1 MKVYE
6 IILGIILI
14 GMTQLSQIPADI
26 EVKDVVVESDYSD
39 TEENNTAT
47 ESGCHCT
54 ERSEAATESDDSD
67 TEVSDVTTESDDSDT
82 EISDAAIEVDEQ
94 ENMEWLESD
103 EEWEDRSTKSNSTL
117 EVTIERT
124 DYSIYNE
131 DGLTMAIIY
140 YDRPVVSGDTAV
152 AEKITDFFEE
162 EEQNWFTGKKGRL
175 LDYSGDCDSA
185 LEFFLELVGEMRAM
199 FGDEHIVEYECPCL
213 YNIESRIMY
222 MDDDILSILQ
232 IKEFRTQRGSTNY
245 YGCTFDLHTGELL
258 ELTDLDISAE
268 DIRNIFSKDKYLD
281 HFSEMSEDYI
291 VVAYE
296 EEFDMTYQFYVDK
309 KYLYLLDNT
318 VEKYNDGIIYRI
330 DEAGGLVT
338 LRYVVERE
346 DNKNRIYSRI
356 ITKDGALW

>member
-1 MKVYE
+1 MKKHYTVLMLVTLF
-6 IILGIILI
+6 I
-14 GMTQLSQIPADI
+14 TLSACGRPD
-26 EVKDVVVESDYSD
+26 VDKNDVVPELPVETEAAEEQAYIEDSIEDSIEDFIEDPQEDSIQDVESS
-39 TEENNTAT
+39 
-47 ESGCHCT
+47 
-54 ERSEAATESDDSD
+54 SEAEEEIKEETECLE
-67 TEVSDVTTESDDSDT
+67 T
-82 EISDAAIEVDEQ
+82 DEQ
-94 ENMEWLESD
+94 W
-103 EEWEDRSTKSNSTL
+103 RSRRTRSNSEL

-124 DYSIYNE
+124 DRSLVNE
-131 DGLTMAIIY
+131 DGVTIAIIY

-152 AEKITDFFEE
+152 AEKITEFFEE

-175 LDYSGDCDSA
+175 LNYSGDCDSA
-185 LEFFLELVGEMRAM
+185 LEFFLELVGEMREM
-199 FGDEHIVEYECPCL
+199 FGDEHIVEDECPCL

-258 ELTDLDISAE
+258 KLKDLDISAD
-268 DIRNIFSKDKYLD
+268 DIKNIFSQDEYLD

-296 EEFDMTYQFYVDK
+296 EEYDMSGQFYVDE

-318 VEKYNDGIIYRI
+318 EKKYNDGIIYRI
-330 DEAGGLVT
+330 DEAGELVT
-338 LRYVVERE
+338 LQYVVERE
-346 DNKNRIYSRI
+346 GNKNRILTW

>member
-1 MKVYE
+1 MKKHYTVLMLVTLFITLSACGRPDVDKNDAVPEQPVEMEAAEEQVY
-6 IILGIILI
+6 
-14 GMTQLSQIPADI
+14 I
-26 EVKDVVVESDYSD
+26 EDSIEDFIEDPQEDSIQDAESS
-39 TEENNTAT
+39 
-47 ESGCHCT
+47 
-54 ERSEAATESDDSD
+54 SEAEEEIKEETECLE
-67 TEVSDVTTESDDSDT
+67 T
-82 EISDAAIEVDEQ
+82 DEQ
-94 ENMEWLESD
+94 W
-103 EEWEDRSTKSNSTL
+103 RSRRTRSNSEL

-124 DYSIYNE
+124 DRSLVNE
-131 DGLTMAIIY
+131 DGVTIAIIY
-140 YDRPVVSGDTAV
+140 YDRPVVSGDTVV
-152 AEKITDFFEE
+152 AEKITEFFEE

-175 LDYSGDCDSA
+175 LNYSGDCDSA
-185 LEFFLELVGEMRAM
+185 LEFFLELVGNMREM

-258 ELTDLDISAE
+258 KLKDLDISAD
-268 DIRNIFSKDKYLD
+268 DIKNIFSQDEYLD

-296 EEFDMTYQFYVDK
+296 EEYDMSGQFYVDE

-318 VEKYNDGIIYRI
+318 EKKYNDGIIYRI
-330 DEAGGLVT
+330 DEAGELVT

-346 DNKNRIYSRI
+346 GNKNRILTW

>member
-26 EVKDVVVESDYSD
+26 EVNDVVVESDYSD
-39 TEENNTAT
+39 TEENNTVM

-54 ERSEAATESDDSD
+54 ERSEAATESDDSA
-67 TEVSDVTTESDDSDT
+67 TERSE
-82 EISDAAIEVDEQ
+82 AAIEADEQ

-103 EEWEDRSTKSNSTL
+103 EEWEDRRTKSNSTL

-131 DGLTMAIIY
+131 EGLMIAGIY
-140 YDRPVVSGDTAV
+140 YDRPVISGDSVA
-152 AEKITDFFEE
+152 AEKITEFFEK
-162 EEQNWFTGKKGRL
+162 EEQDWFAGTGRL
-175 LDYSGDCDSA
+175 LDFPGNDYDNLFDC
-185 LEFFLELVGEMRAM
+185 FLGRVADMRGKY
-199 FGDEHIVEYECPCL
+199 GDEDVAVEPGL
-213 YNIESRIMY
+213 YSLESRIMY

-296 EEFDMTYQFYVDK
+296 EEYDMSGQFYVDE

-318 VEKYNDGIIYRI
+318 EKKYNDGIIYRI
-330 DEAGGLVT
+330 DEAGELVT

>member
-1 MKVYE
+1 MKKYYTVL
-6 IILGIILI
+6 ILVTLFI
-14 GMTQLSQIPADI
+14 TLSACGRP
-26 EVKDVVVESDYSD
+26 DVDKNNAVPEQPVETET
-39 TEENNTAT
+39 TEEQVYIEDSIEDFIEDPQEDSIQDAESSLET
-47 ESGCHCT
+47 ES
-54 ERSEAATESDDSD
+54 EE
-67 TEVSDVTTESDDSDT
+67 
-82 EISDAAIEVDEQ
+82 EIKEEK
-94 ENMEWLESD
+94 EWLETD
-103 EEWEDRSTKSNSTL
+103 EQWRGRRTRSNSEL

-124 DYSIYNE
+124 DRSLVNE
-131 DGLTMAIIY
+131 DGLTIAIIY
-140 YDRPVVSGDTAV
+140 YDRPVVSGDTAT
-152 AEKITDFFEE
+152 AEKITQFFEN
-162 EEQNWFTGKKGRL
+162 EEQDWFAGTGRL
-175 LDYSGDCDSA
+175 LDFPGNDYDNLFDC
-185 LEFFLELVGEMRAM
+185 FLGRVADMRGKY
-199 FGDEHIVEYECPCL
+199 GDEDVAVEPGL
-213 YNIESRIMY
+213 YSLESRIMY
-222 MDDDILSILQ
+222 MDDNILSILQ
-232 IKEFRTQRGSTNY
+232 IKEKRAERGGHYY

-330 DEAGGLVT
+330 DEAGELVT

>member
-1 MKVYE
+1 MKKHYTVLMLVTLF
-6 IILGIILI
+6 I
-14 GMTQLSQIPADI
+14 TLSACGRPD
-26 EVKDVVVESDYSD
+26 VDKNDVVPEQPVETET
-39 TEENNTAT
+39 TEEQVYIEDSIEDSIEDFIEDPQEDSIQDA
-47 ESGCHCT
+47 ESS
-54 ERSEAATESDDSD
+54 SEAEEEIKEETECLE
-67 TEVSDVTTESDDSDT
+67 T
-82 EISDAAIEVDEQ
+82 DEQ
-94 ENMEWLESD
+94 W
-103 EEWEDRSTKSNSTL
+103 RSRRTRSNSEL

-124 DYSIYNE
+124 DRSLVNE
-131 DGLTMAIIY
+131 DGVTIAIIY

-152 AEKITDFFEE
+152 AEKITEFFEE

-258 ELTDLDISAE
+258 KLKDLDISAE
-268 DIRNIFSKDKYLD
+268 DIKNIFSQDEYLD
-281 HFSEMSEDYI
+281 HFNEMSEDYI
-291 VVAYE
+291 LVAHEKEY
-296 EEFDMTYQFYVDK
+296 DMSGQFYVDE

-318 VEKYNDGIIYRI
+318 EKKYNDGIIYRI
-330 DEAGGLVT
+330 DEAGELVT

-346 DNKNRIYSRI
+346 GNKNRILTW

>member
-26 EVKDVVVESDYSD
+26 EVNDVVVESDYSD

-67 TEVSDVTTESDDSDT
+67 TE
-82 EISDAAIEVDEQ
+82 ISDAAIEADEQ

-103 EEWEDRSTKSNSTL
+103 EEWEDRRTKSNSTL

-140 YDRPVVSGDTAV
+140 YDRPVVSGDTAA
-152 AEKITDFFEE
+152 AEKITEFFEE
-162 EEQNWFTGKKGRL
+162 EEQDWYAGTGRL
-175 LDYSGDCDSA
+175 LDFPGNDYDNLFAC
-185 LEFFLELVGEMRAM
+185 FLGGVADLRERY
-199 FGDEHIVEYECPCL
+199 GDEDVAVEPGL
-213 YNIESRIMY
+213 YTLESRIMY
-222 MDDDILSILQ
+222 MDDNILSILQ
-232 IKEFRTQRGSTNY
+232 IKEKRAERGGHYY

-330 DEAGGLVT
+330 DEAGELVT

>member
-54 ERSEAATESDDSD
+54 ERSEAATESDDSA
-67 TEVSDVTTESDDSDT
+67 TERSE
-82 EISDAAIEVDEQ
+82 AAIEADEQ

-103 EEWEDRSTKSNSTL
+103 EEWEDRRTKSNSTL

-131 DGLTMAIIY
+131 EGLMIAGIY
-140 YDRPVVSGDTAV
+140 YDRPVISGDSVA
-152 AEKITDFFEE
+152 AEKITQFFDK
-162 EEQNWFTGKKGRL
+162 EEQDWFAGTGRL
-175 LDYSGDCDSA
+175 LDFPGNDYGNIFDH
-185 LEFFLELVGEMRAM
+185 FLGRVADLRERY
-199 FGDEHIVEYECPCL
+199 GDEDVAVEPGL
-213 YNIESRIMY
+213 YSLESRIMY
-222 MDDDILSILQ
+222 MDDNILSILQ
-232 IKEFRTQRGSTNY
+232 IKEKRAERGGHYY

-268 DIRNIFSKDKYLD
+268 DIRNIFSKDEYLD

-296 EEFDMTYQFYVDK
+296 EEFDMTYQFYVDE

-318 VEKYNDGIIYRI
+318 LKKYNNGIIYRI
-330 DEAGGLVT
+330 DEAGELVT
-338 LRYVVERE
+338 LQYVVERE
-346 DNKNRIYSRI
+346 GNKNRILTWI
-356 ITKDGALW
+356 IPPDGIMW

>member
-1 MKVYE
+1 MNRKSESKEYE
-6 IILGIILI
+6 NEKHYTVLILVTLLI
-14 GMTQLSQIPADI
+14 TLSACARPDVDKNDAVPELPVETEAAEEQAYI
-26 EVKDVVVESDYSD
+26 EDSTEDSIEDFIEDPPEDSVQDAESSL
-39 TEENNTAT
+39 ET
-47 ESGCHCT
+47 ES
-54 ERSEAATESDDSD
+54 EE
-67 TEVSDVTTESDDSDT
+67 
-82 EISDAAIEVDEQ
+82 EIKEET
-94 ENMEWLESD
+94 EWLETD
-103 EEWEDRSTKSNSTL
+103 EQWMSRRTRSNSEL

-124 DYSIYNE
+124 DRSLVNE
-131 DGLTMAIIY
+131 DGVTIAIIY
-140 YDRPVVSGDTAV
+140 YDRPVVSGDTVV
-152 AEKITDFFEE
+152 AEKITEFFEK
-162 EEQNWFTGKKGRL
+162 EEQDWFAGTGRL
-175 LDYSGDCDSA
+175 LDFPGNDYDNLFDC
-185 LEFFLELVGEMRAM
+185 FLGRVADMRGKY
-199 FGDEHIVEYECPCL
+199 GDEDVAVEPGL
-213 YNIESRIMY
+213 YSLESRIMY
-222 MDDDILSILQ
+222 MDDNILSILQ
-232 IKEFRTQRGSTNY
+232 IKEKRAERGGHYY

-330 DEAGGLVT
+330 DEAGELVT

>member
-54 ERSEAATESDDSD
+54 ERSEAATESDDSA
-67 TEVSDVTTESDDSDT
+67 TERSE
-82 EISDAAIEVDEQ
+82 AAIEADEQ

-103 EEWEDRSTKSNSTL
+103 EEWEDRRTKSNSTL

-124 DYSIYNE
+124 DYSIYNA

-140 YDRPVVSGDTAV
+140 YDRPVVSGDSVA
-152 AEKITDFFEE
+152 AEKITEFFEK
-162 EEQNWFTGKKGRL
+162 EEQDWFAGTGRL
-175 LDYSGDCDSA
+175 LDFPGNDYDNLFDC
-185 LEFFLELVGEMRAM
+185 FLGRVADMRERY
-199 FGDEHIVEYECPCL
+199 GDEDVAVEPGL
-213 YNIESRIMY
+213 YSLESRIMY

-232 IKEFRTQRGSTNY
+232 IEEVREERGGCYY

-258 ELTDLDISAE
+258 KLKDLDISAE

-291 VVAYE
+291 VVAHE
-296 EEFDMTYQFYVDK
+296 EEFDMTYQFYVDE

-318 VEKYNDGIIYRI
+318 LKKYNDGIIYRI
-330 DEAGGLVT
+330 DEAGELVT
-338 LRYVVERE
+338 LRYLVERE

>member
-26 EVKDVVVESDYSD
+26 EVNDVVVESDYSD

-67 TEVSDVTTESDDSDT
+67 TE
-82 EISDAAIEVDEQ
+82 ISDAAIEADEQ

-103 EEWEDRSTKSNSTL
+103 EEWEDRRTKSNSTL

-152 AEKITDFFEE
+152 AEKITEFFEE
-162 EEQNWFTGKKGRL
+162 EEQDWFAGTGRL
-175 LDYSGDCDSA
+175 LDFPGNDYDNLFDC
-185 LEFFLELVGEMRAM
+185 FLGRVADMRERY
-199 FGDEHIVEYECPCL
+199 GDEDVAVEPGL
-213 YNIESRIMY
+213 YSLESRIMY
-222 MDDDILSILQ
+222 MDDNILSILQ
-232 IKEFRTQRGSTNY
+232 IKEKRAERGGHYY

-258 ELTDLDISAE
+258 KLKDLDISAE
-268 DIRNIFSKDKYLD
+268 DIKNIFSKDEYLD

-291 VVAYE
+291 VVAHK
-296 EEFDMTYQFYVDK
+296 EEFDMTYQFYVDE

-318 VEKYNDGIIYRI
+318 LKKYNDGIIYRI
-330 DEAGGLVT
+330 DEVGELVT
-338 LRYVVERE
+338 LQYVVERE
-346 DNKNRIYSRI
+346 GNKNRILTW
-356 ITKDGALW
+356 ITKDGTLW

>member
-1 MKVYE
+1 MKKHYTVLMLVTLF
-6 IILGIILI
+6 IILSACGR
-14 GMTQLSQIPADI
+14 PD
-26 EVKDVVVESDYSD
+26 VDKNDVVPEQPVETET
-39 TEENNTAT
+39 TEEQVYIEDSIEDSIEDFIEDPQEDSIQDA
-47 ESGCHCT
+47 ESS
-54 ERSEAATESDDSD
+54 SEAES
-67 TEVSDVTTESDDSDT
+67 EE
-82 EISDAAIEVDEQ
+82 EIKEET
-94 ENMEWLESD
+94 EWLETD
-103 EEWEDRSTKSNSTL
+103 EQWRSRRTRSNSEL

-124 DYSIYNE
+124 DRSLVNE
-131 DGLTMAIIY
+131 DGLTIAIIY

-152 AEKITDFFEE
+152 AEKITEFFEE
-162 EEQNWFTGKKGRL
+162 EEQDWFAGTGRL
-175 LDYSGDCDSA
+175 LDFPGNDYDNLFDC
-185 LEFFLELVGEMRAM
+185 FLGRVADMRGKY
-199 FGDEHIVEYECPCL
+199 GDEDVAVEPGL
-213 YNIESRIMY
+213 YSLESRIMY
-222 MDDDILSILQ
+222 MDDNILSILQ
-232 IKEFRTQRGSTNY
+232 IKEKRAERGGHYY

-330 DEAGGLVT
+330 DEAGELVT

>member
-1 MKVYE
+1 MKKYYTVL
-6 IILGIILI
+6 ILVTLFI
-14 GMTQLSQIPADI
+14 TLSACGRP
-26 EVKDVVVESDYSD
+26 DVDKNNAVPEQPVETET
-39 TEENNTAT
+39 TEEQVYIEDSIEDFIEDPQEDSIQDAESSLET
-47 ESGCHCT
+47 ES
-54 ERSEAATESDDSD
+54 EE
-67 TEVSDVTTESDDSDT
+67 
-82 EISDAAIEVDEQ
+82 EIKEEK
-94 ENMEWLESD
+94 EWLETD
-103 EEWEDRSTKSNSTL
+103 EQWRGRRTRSNSEL

-124 DYSIYNE
+124 DRSLVNE
-131 DGLTMAIIY
+131 DGLTIAIIY
-140 YDRPVVSGDTAV
+140 YDRPVVSGDTAT
-152 AEKITDFFEE
+152 AEKITQFFEN
-162 EEQNWFTGKKGRL
+162 EEQDWFAGTGRL
-175 LDYSGDCDSA
+175 LDFPGNDYDNLFDC
-185 LEFFLELVGEMRAM
+185 FLGRVADMRERY
-199 FGDEHIVEYECPCL
+199 GDEDVAEEPCL
-213 YNIESRIMY
+213 YSLESRIMY
-222 MDDDILSILQ
+222 MDDNILSILQ
-232 IKEFRTQRGSTNY
+232 IKEKRAERGGHYY

-330 DEAGGLVT
+330 DEAGELVT

>member
-1 MKVYE
+1 MKKHYTVL
-6 IILGIILI
+6 ILVTLLI
-14 GMTQLSQIPADI
+14 TLSACARPD
-26 EVKDVVVESDYSD
+26 VDKNDVVPEQPVEAETTEEQVYIEDSIEDFIEDPQEDSIQDVESS
-39 TEENNTAT
+39 
-47 ESGCHCT
+47 
-54 ERSEAATESDDSD
+54 SEAEEEIKEETECLE
-67 TEVSDVTTESDDSDT
+67 T
-82 EISDAAIEVDEQ
+82 DEQ
-94 ENMEWLESD
+94 W
-103 EEWEDRSTKSNSTL
+103 RSRRTRSNSEL

-124 DYSIYNE
+124 DRSLVNE
-131 DGLTMAIIY
+131 DGVTIAIIY

-152 AEKITDFFEE
+152 AEKITEFFEE

-199 FGDEHIVEYECPCL
+199 FGDEHIVEDECPCL

-258 ELTDLDISAE
+258 KLKDLDISAD
-268 DIRNIFSKDKYLD
+268 DIKNIFSQDEYLD

-291 VVAYE
+291 VVAHE
-296 EEFDMTYQFYVDK
+296 EEYDMSGQFYVDE

-318 VEKYNDGIIYRI
+318 EKKYNDGIIYRI
-330 DEAGGLVT
+330 DEAGELVT

-346 DNKNRIYSRI
+346 GNKNRILTW

>member
-67 TEVSDVTTESDDSDT
+67 TE
-82 EISDAAIEVDEQ
+82 ISDAAIEADEQ

-103 EEWEDRSTKSNSTL
+103 EEWEDRRTKSNSTL

-152 AEKITDFFEE
+152 AEKITEFFEK
-162 EEQNWFTGKKGRL
+162 EEQDWFAGTGRL
-175 LDYSGDCDSA
+175 LDFPGNDYGNIFDH
-185 LEFFLELVGEMRAM
+185 FLGRVADRRERY
-199 FGDEHIVEYECPCL
+199 GDEYVAEEPCL
-213 YNIESRIMY
+213 YSLESRIMY
-222 MDDDILSILQ
+222 MDDNILSILQ
-232 IKEFRTQRGSTNY
+232 IKEKRAERGGHYY

-330 DEAGGLVT
+330 DEAGELVT